1 MKEKNLSSKK
11 KPGSISPE
19 AENLA
24 NEAVH
29 QVSSWAEDPAL
40 FLSRLGALP
49 PQEWEGLF
57 LSLIRSQSE
66 EVYPLIQQILG
77 REERIDL
84 ALASSL
90 GRWNAPEAGILLHR
104 LASKTSSKTIL
115 KSIRKSIFRLKTQ
128 GIDVQEIGDSSPAV
142 FRPPQAVPSE
152 GFVSS
157 LDPTGTRFVW
167 LVRPQLPQGVMVFH
181 ALVSDTQGM
190 VDFQS
195 FEASRKKFHQY
206 LEEFGKN
213 VPWEIV
219 GAAPDYCLG
228 LMNEAAEINQRKEQT
243 PPGDFLQGRALMG
256 NSPPLPLKPLIYQ
269 FLNEEEW
276 KGRSDL
282 LDRSPSLF
290 QLSYFQDWF
299 LEEEEEKKYLGLL
312 KEASESPLVLPPYQK
327 EGRFIDIYRQ
337 AVSELFDPGRKSLYR
352 RRLEEM
358 AYFLWKTG
366 KESDA
371 QLCLVAALGMETE
384 GGVLSTH
391 PFLLELVKRTLTA
404 RLEEEAKKK
413 AKEADFLIK
422 P

>member
-413 AKEADFLIK
+413 AKEADLLIK

>member
-228 LMNEAAEINQRKEQT
+228 LMNEAAEINQKKEQT

-413 AKEADFLIK
+413 AKEADLLIK